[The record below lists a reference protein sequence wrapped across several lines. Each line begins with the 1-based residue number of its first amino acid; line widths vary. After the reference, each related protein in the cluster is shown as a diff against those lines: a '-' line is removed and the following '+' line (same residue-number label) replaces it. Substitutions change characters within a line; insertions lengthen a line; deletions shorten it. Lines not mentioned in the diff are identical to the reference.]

1 MNRSV
6 KLSLTKNELSLA
18 KDFLM
23 YFEDDIVE
31 QDIMTYN
38 KSQKNA
44 YKSLKEKFFKAQNEL
59 RDIQFIYNQIEKRK
73 NTND

>member
-18 KDFLM
+18 RDFLM

-59 RDIQFIYNQIEKRK
+59 RDVEFIYNQIERRK

>member
-59 RDIQFIYNQIEKRK
+59 RDVEFIYNQIERRK

>member
-18 KDFLM
+18 RDFLM

-59 RDIQFIYNQIEKRK
+59 RDIQFIYNQIERRK

>member
-44 YKSLKEKFFKAQNEL
+44 YKSLKEKFFKSQNEL
-59 RDIQFIYNQIEKRK
+59 RDVEFIYNQIERRK

>member
-18 KDFLM
+18 RDFLM

>member
-59 RDIQFIYNQIEKRK
+59 RDIQFIYNQIERRK

>member
-1 MNRSV
+1 
-6 KLSLTKNELSLA
+6 
-18 KDFLM
+18 M

>member
-18 KDFLM
+18 RDFLM

-44 YKSLKEKFFKAQNEL
+44 YKSLKEKFFKAQKC
-59 RDIQFIYNQIEKRK
+59 IK
-73 NTND
+73 NKWRC